1 MSNLNSIMNENEKE
15 TEIIEESY
23 VYIVK
28 ENNSNV
34 SVFATLDG
42 AKTYVL
48 RKIGEIKDDF
58 ISSSWRINVV
68 SDEYIYKIKTFTWY
82 FAFFYYETTIHTFEI
97 EQQLIR
103 F

>member
-1 MSNLNSIMNENEKE
+1 MSNLNSIIHENEIE
-15 TEIIEESY
+15 AEIVEESY

-28 ENNSNV
+28 ENNLTV
-34 SVFATLDG
+34 SVFATLDA

-48 RKIGEIKDDF
+48 RKIGEIKDNF
-58 ISSSWRINVV
+58 ISSSWRLNVV
-68 SDEYIYKIKTFTWY
+68 CDEYTFKIKTYTWY

-97 EQQLIR
+97 EKQPIR